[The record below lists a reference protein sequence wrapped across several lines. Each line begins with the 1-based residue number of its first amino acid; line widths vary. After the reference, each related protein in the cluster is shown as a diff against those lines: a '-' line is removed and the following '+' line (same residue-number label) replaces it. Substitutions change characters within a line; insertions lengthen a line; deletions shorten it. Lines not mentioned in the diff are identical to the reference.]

1 MIYSDIYLGDRNF
14 PLLAFALHNGHYMP
28 EELLD
33 NCGIDEA
40 TRLREEDPYTNG
52 FAECFPNRIIVQT
65 SRFAVDLN
73 RSPQKAV
80 YQKPEDAWDLPV
92 RNLPLSEKMKTML
105 LSSYTDWYKIARYQ
119 IERLLQFNSQLIVLD
134 LHSYNHR
141 RGGPNANPDPQCNNP
156 DIILGRNNLPESVYP
171 YIENLRSSLNGIP
184 FQNTCLDCRCDVKF
198 AGGYFSRWV
207 NDTFGNR
214 ILCLAVEFKK
224 IFMDEWTG
232 ELNLTAYNQLKK
244 IFQTAVLNWMSETTL
259 VNIER

>member
-156 DIILGRNNLPESVYP
+156 DIILGRNNLPKVF
-171 YIENLRSSLNGIP
+171 IP
-184 FQNTCLDCRCDVKF
+184 ILKTCAL
-198 AGGYFSRWV
+198 
-207 NDTFGNR
+207 
-214 ILCLAVEFKK
+214 L
-224 IFMDEWTG
+224 
-232 ELNLTAYNQLKK
+232 
-244 IFQTAVLNWMSETTL
+244 
-259 VNIER
+259 